1 MFDLHED
8 VVNDGIYSLKSIT
21 VVTKSGIHIYLGG
34 GEESHIGSIAVSL
47 PRTSLKKD
55 STLSCTTSVFNLLT
69 HKDDALA
76 VPLAEDL
83 CKTVQQPVVVTCG
96 VHIENAKPEEIDR
109 LLRNFKML
117 TTKILNHFNNQ
128 D

>member
-8 VVNDGIYSLKSIT
+8 VVEDGIYSLKSVT
-21 VVTKSGIHIYLGG
+21 VVTRRGIHIYLGG
-34 GEESHIGSIAVSL
+34 GQEAHIGSIAVSL
-47 PRTSLKKD
+47 PRTSLKND
-55 STLSCTTSVFNLLT
+55 SKSSCTTSVFNILT

-83 CKTVQQPVVVTCG
+83 CRKVHQPVVVTCG
-96 VHIENAKPEEIDR
+96 VHIENADQEEIDR
-109 LLRNFKML
+109 LVRNSNML